1 MNPKYPDY
9 VLNGTI
15 TVIKQLPPLFSSSTS
30 NGIDTVAAFM
40 VPLNQ
45 QDKLISEFKSKGFGI
60 DSTHVFRSVRGGV
73 GGETCSDIQES
84 LLILTSAGKTLSEVV
99 SALQGLAPTM
109 PCT

>member
-1 MNPKYPDY
+1 MDPKYPDY

-15 TVIKQLPPLFSSSTS
+15 AVTKQLPPLSSSNS
-30 NGIDTVAAFM
+30 NNIDTVAAFM
-40 VPLNQ
+40 VPLNL

-73 GGETCSDIQES
+73 GGETCGDVQES
-84 LLILTSAGKTLSEVV
+84 LMILTSSGKSLNEVV
-99 SALQGLAPTM
+99 SALKGIAPTM